1 MWPTPRYSNAN
12 AGVISLELIEKSHKT
27 RQEILMSPIL
37 TGVYAPIGTPFV
49 NEKVAYDQLAS
60 NVEKYGASK
69 LSGYLAIGSN
79 GECVSLSEREKAR
92 VLEIIVANKSP
103 DQKVLAGANAES
115 TRLTIDQCRLVAD
128 LGADYAS
135 VLTPCYFK
143 KKLTDEAMT
152 RYYREV
158 ADSSPI
164 PVVGY
169 NAPGFTGMT
178 ISTSTLKAIAS
189 HPNIIGVKDTS
200 PGMIGSY
207 LRETSEM
214 DFDVFSGT
222 ANTLFPA
229 MMMGAT
235 GGIVSLANVFPDVCA
250 TLYERCLADDLTGA
264 RELHLVLGRL
274 NSAVSG
280 SYGVA
285 GVKYA
290 SEVAGFF
297 GGDPRLPLLPL
308 TASDKESIR
317 RAIEAIDLTPYM

>member
-1 MWPTPRYSNAN
+1 
-12 AGVISLELIEKSHKT
+12 
-27 RQEILMSPIL
+27 MSPIL
-37 TGVYAPIGTPFV
+37 SGVYAPIGTPFV
-49 NEKVAYDQLAS
+49 NEEVAYDQLTD
-60 NVEKYGASK
+60 NMTKYAVSK

-79 GECVSLSEREKAR
+79 GECVSLSEKEKDK
-92 VLEIIVANKSP
+92 VLETIVANKAP
-103 DQKVLAGANAES
+103 QQKVLAGANAES
-115 TRLTIDQCRLVAD
+115 TKLTIDQCKRVAD
-128 LGADYAS
+128 LGADFAS

-152 RYYREV
+152 RYYLDV
-158 ADSSPI
+158 ADGSPI
-164 PVVGY
+164 PVACY

-178 ISTSTLKAIAS
+178 ISTATLKAIAP
-189 HPNIIGVKDTS
+189 HGNIVGIKDTS
-200 PGMIGSY
+200 PGMIASY
-207 LRETSEM
+207 LRATEGF

-235 GGIVSLANVFPDVCA
+235 GGIVSLANVFPDVCT
-250 TLYERCLADDLTGA
+250 TLYERCIAVDLTGA
-264 RELHLVLGRL
+264 RELHLVLGNL

-290 SEVAGFF
+290 SEVAGFH

-308 TASDKESIR
+308 TDSDKESIR
-317 RAIEAIDLTPYM
+317 RAIEATDFSPFI

>member
-1 MWPTPRYSNAN
+1 
-12 AGVISLELIEKSHKT
+12 
-27 RQEILMSPIL
+27 MSPVL
-37 TGVYAPIGTPFV
+37 FGVYAPIGTPFV
-49 NEKVAYDQLAS
+49 NEEVAYDQLAD
-60 NVEKYGASK
+60 NMAKYAASK

-79 GECVSLSEREKAR
+79 GECVSLSEQEKDR
-92 VLEIIVANKSP
+92 VLETIVANKAP
-103 DQKVLAGANAES
+103 QQKILAGANAES
-115 TRLTIDQCRLVAD
+115 TKLTIDQCKRVAD
-128 LGADYAS
+128 LGADFAS

-143 KKLTDEAMT
+143 KKLTDEAMS
-152 RYYREV
+152 RYYLDV
-158 ADSSPI
+158 AESSPI
-164 PVVGY
+164 PVACY

-178 ISTSTLKAIAS
+178 VSTATLKAIAT
-189 HPNIIGVKDTS
+189 HENIVGIKDTS

-207 LRETSEM
+207 LRATVDL

-235 GGIVSLANVFPDVCA
+235 GGIVSLANVFPDVCV
-250 TLYERCLADDLTGA
+250 TLYERCIADDLAGA
-264 RELHLVLGRL
+264 RELHLVLCNL

-290 SEVAGFF
+290 SEVAGFH

-308 TASDKESIR
+308 KELEKESVR
-317 RAIEAIDLTPYM
+317 LAIEATDLSPFN

>member
-1 MWPTPRYSNAN
+1 
-12 AGVISLELIEKSHKT
+12 
-27 RQEILMSPIL
+27 MSPVL
-37 TGVYAPIGTPFV
+37 SGVYAPIGTPFV
-49 NEKVAYDQLAS
+49 NEEVAYDQLAE
-60 NVEKYGASK
+60 NMAKYAASK
-69 LSGYLAIGSN
+69 LSGYLANGSN
-79 GECVSLSEREKAR
+79 GECVSLSDKERDR
-92 VLEIIVANKSP
+92 ILETIVANKAP
-103 DQKVLAGANAES
+103 QQKVLAGANAES
-115 TRLTIDQCRLVAD
+115 TKLTIDQCKRVAD
-128 LGADYAS
+128 LGADFAS

-152 RYYREV
+152 KYYLDV
-158 ADSSPI
+158 AEGSPI
-164 PVVGY
+164 PVACY

-178 ISTSTLKAIAS
+178 ISTSTLRAIAG
-189 HPNIIGVKDTS
+189 HGNLVGIKDTS

-207 LRETSEM
+207 LRTTEGL

-250 TLYERCLADDLTGA
+250 TLYERCITDDLAGA
-264 RELHLVLGRL
+264 RELHLVLGNL

-290 SEVAGFF
+290 SEVAGFH

-308 TASDKESIR
+308 TDSHKQSIR
-317 RAIEAIDLTPYM
+317 QAIEATDFSPFI

>member
-1 MWPTPRYSNAN
+1 
-12 AGVISLELIEKSHKT
+12 
-27 RQEILMSPIL
+27 MSPIL

-49 NEKVAYDQLAS
+49 NEEVAFDQLAA
-60 NVEKYGASK
+60 NVKKYAASK
-69 LSGYLAIGSN
+69 LTGYLAIGSN
-79 GECVSLSEREKAR
+79 GECVSLNDKEKYG
-92 VLEIIVANKSP
+92 VLETIVNNKAP
-103 DQKVLAGANAES
+103 HQKVLAGANAES
-115 TRLTIDQCRLVAD
+115 TRLTIDQCKLVAD
-128 LGADYAS
+128 LGADFAS

-152 RYYREV
+152 RFYLEV

-178 ISTSTLKAIAS
+178 ISTKTLKAIAS
-189 HPNIIGVKDTS
+189 HENIIGIKDTS

-207 LRETSEM
+207 LRATSEF

-235 GGIVSLANVFPDVCA
+235 GGIVSLANVFPDVCV
-250 TLYERCLADDLTGA
+250 TLYERCRADDLAGA
-264 RELHLVLGRL
+264 RQLHLVLGKL

-290 SEVAGFF
+290 SEIAGFH

-308 TASDKESIR
+308 TQADKDSIR
-317 RAIEAIDLTPYM
+317 SAIEAIDLSSYA

>member
-1 MWPTPRYSNAN
+1 
-12 AGVISLELIEKSHKT
+12 
-27 RQEILMSPIL
+27 MSPVL
-37 TGVYAPIGTPFV
+37 TGVYAPIGTPFI
-49 NEKVAYDQLAS
+49 NEVVAYDQLKS
-60 NVEKYGASK
+60 NVEKYAASK
-69 LSGYLAIGSN
+69 LTGYLAIGSN
-79 GECVSLSEREKAR
+79 GECVSLSELEKAK
-92 VLEIIVANKSP
+92 VLETIVASKAP
-103 DQKVLAGANAES
+103 QQKVLAGANAES
-115 TRLTIDQCRLVAD
+115 TRLTIEQCRIVAG

-143 KKLTDEAMT
+143 AKLNDEAMT
-152 RYYREV
+152 RYYLDV
-158 ADSSPI
+158 ADGSPI
-164 PVVGY
+164 PVACY

-178 ISTSTLKAIAS
+178 ISTTTLKAIAS
-189 HPNIIGVKDTS
+189 HENIIGVKDTS

-207 LRETSEM
+207 LRATADL

-235 GGIVSLANVFPDVCA
+235 GGIVSLANVFPDVCV
-250 TLYERCLADDLTGA
+250 TLYERCLADDLKGA
-264 RELHLVLGRL
+264 RELHLLLGKL

-290 SEVAGFF
+290 SEVAGFY

-308 TASDKESIR
+308 KDADKASIR
-317 RAIEAIDLTPYM
+317 KAIEAVDLSPYM

>member
-1 MWPTPRYSNAN
+1 
-12 AGVISLELIEKSHKT
+12 
-27 RQEILMSPIL
+27 MSPVL
-37 TGVYAPIGTPFV
+37 TGVYAPIGTPFS
-49 NEKVAYDQLAS
+49 NEEVAYDQLIS
-60 NVEKYGASK
+60 NMEKYATSQ

-79 GECVSLSEREKAR
+79 GECVSLSEQEKSK
-92 VLEIIVANKSP
+92 VLEIIVENKAP
-103 DQKVLAGANAES
+103 QQKVLAGANAES
-115 TRLTIDQCRLVAD
+115 TKLTVDQCKKVAD

-135 VLTPCYFK
+135 ILTPSYFK
-143 KKLTDEAMT
+143 KKLNDEAMT
-152 RYYREV
+152 RYYIDV
-158 ADSSPI
+158 ADGSPI

-169 NAPGFTGMT
+169 NAPGFTSMT
-178 ISTSTLKAIAS
+178 ISTTTLKAIAS
-189 HPNIIGVKDTS
+189 HENIIGVKDTS

-207 LRETSEM
+207 LRATHGL

-235 GGIVSLANVFPDVCA
+235 GAIVSLANAYPDVCA
-250 TLYERCLADDLTGA
+250 ALYERCLADDLAGA

-290 SEVAGFF
+290 SEVAGFY

-308 TASDKESIR
+308 KDSDKASIKKAIESI
-317 RAIEAIDLTPYM
+317 DLRPYL

>member
-1 MWPTPRYSNAN
+1 
-12 AGVISLELIEKSHKT
+12 
-27 RQEILMSPIL
+27 MSPIL

-49 NEKVAYDQLAS
+49 NEEVAWDQLAA
-60 NVEKYGASK
+60 NMEKYAASK

-79 GECVSLSEREKAR
+79 GECVSLDEKEKAG
-92 VLEIIVANKSP
+92 VLETIVKHKAP
-103 DQKVLAGANAES
+103 HQRVLAGANAES
-115 TRLTIDQCRLVAD
+115 TRMTIEQCRIVAD

-143 KKLTDEAMT
+143 KKLTDEAMA
-152 RYYREV
+152 RYYLDV

-178 ISTSTLKAIAS
+178 LSTSTLRAIAS
-189 HPNIIGVKDTS
+189 HDNIIGVKDTS

-207 LRETSEM
+207 LRATSGL

-235 GGIVSLANVFPDVCA
+235 GGIVSLANVFPDVCV
-250 TLYERCLADDLTGA
+250 TLYERCLADDLAGA

-290 SEVAGFF
+290 SEVAGFN

-308 TASDKESIR
+308 TPADKDSIK
-317 RAIEAIDLTPYM
+317 RAIESIDLSPYR

>member
-1 MWPTPRYSNAN
+1 
-12 AGVISLELIEKSHKT
+12 
-27 RQEILMSPIL
+27 MSPVL
-37 TGVYAPIGTPFV
+37 SGVYAPIGTPFV
-49 NEKVAYDQLAS
+49 NEEVAYDQLAD
-60 NVEKYGASK
+60 NVTKYAASK

-79 GECVSLSEREKAR
+79 GECVSLSDQEKDR
-92 VLEIIVANKSP
+92 VLETIVANKAP
-103 DQKVLAGANAES
+103 QQKVLAGANAES
-115 TRLTIDQCRLVAD
+115 TKLTIDQCKRVAD
-128 LGADYAS
+128 LGADFAS

-152 RYYREV
+152 RYYLDV

-164 PVVGY
+164 PVACY

-178 ISTSTLKAIAS
+178 ISTATLKAIAS
-189 HPNIIGVKDTS
+189 HTNLIGIKDTS

-207 LRETSEM
+207 LRATQGL

-222 ANTLFPA
+222 ANTLFAA

-235 GGIVSLANVFPDVCA
+235 GGIVSLANVYPDVCA
-250 TLYERCLADDLTGA
+250 TLYERCIADDLAGA
-264 RELHLVLGRL
+264 RELHLVLGNL

-290 SEVAGFF
+290 SEVAGFH

-308 TASDKESIR
+308 TDLDKESIR
-317 RAIEAIDLTPYM
+317 RAIEGTDLSPFI

>member
-1 MWPTPRYSNAN
+1 MLPVLS
-12 AGVISLELIEKSHKT
+12 
-27 RQEILMSPIL
+27 
-37 TGVYAPIGTPFV
+37 GVYAPIGTPFE
-49 NEKVAYDQLAS
+49 NEEVAYDQLAD
-60 NVEKYGASK
+60 NVAKYAASK
-69 LSGYLAIGSN
+69 LSGYLAMGSN
-79 GECVSLSEREKAR
+79 GECVSLSDQEKDR
-92 VLEIIVANKSP
+92 VLETIVANKAP
-103 DQKVLAGANAES
+103 QQKVLAGANAES
-115 TRLTIDQCRLVAD
+115 TKLTIDQCKRVAD
-128 LGADYAS
+128 LGADFAS

-152 RYYREV
+152 RYYLDV

-164 PVVGY
+164 PVACY

-178 ISTSTLKAIAS
+178 ISIATLKAIAS
-189 HPNIIGVKDTS
+189 HTNLIGIKDTS

-207 LRETSEM
+207 LRATQGL

-229 MMMGAT
+229 VMMGAT
-235 GGIVSLANVFPDVCA
+235 GGIVSLANVYPDVCA
-250 TLYERCLADDLTGA
+250 TLYERCIGEDLAGA
-264 RELHLVLGRL
+264 RELHLVLGNL

-290 SEVAGFF
+290 SEVAGFH

-308 TASDKESIR
+308 TDLDKDSIR
-317 RAIEAIDLTPYM
+317 RAIEATDLSPFL

>member
-1 MWPTPRYSNAN
+1 
-12 AGVISLELIEKSHKT
+12 
-27 RQEILMSPIL
+27 MSPVL

-49 NEKVAYDQLAS
+49 HEEVVYEQLAS
-60 NVEKYGASK
+60 NVEKYAASK

-79 GECVSLSEREKAR
+79 GECVSLSEKEKAK
-92 VLEIIVANKSP
+92 VLATIVSQKAP
-103 DQKVLAGANAES
+103 QQKVLAGANGES
-115 TRLTIDQCRLVAD
+115 TKLTIEQCRLVAD

-135 VLTPCYFK
+135 VLTPSYFK

-152 RYYREV
+152 RYYLEV
-158 ADSSPI
+158 ADGSPI
-164 PVVGY
+164 PIACY

-178 ISTSTLKAIAS
+178 LSAKTLQAIAV
-189 HPNIIGVKDTS
+189 HENIIGVKDTS

-207 LRETSEM
+207 LRATADL

-250 TLYERCLADDLTGA
+250 TLYERCLAGDLAGA

-290 SEVAGFF
+290 SEVAGFY

-308 TASDKESIR
+308 KDSDKESIR
-317 RAIEAIDLTPYM
+317 LAIEAIDLDPYL

>member
-1 MWPTPRYSNAN
+1 
-12 AGVISLELIEKSHKT
+12 
-27 RQEILMSPIL
+27 MSPVL
-37 TGVYAPIGTPFV
+37 SGVYAPIGTPFV
-49 NEKVAYDQLAS
+49 NEEVAYDQLAR
-60 NVEKYGASK
+60 NMEKYAASK

-79 GECVSLSEREKAR
+79 GECVSLSDQEKAK
-92 VLEIIVANKSP
+92 VLETIVAHKAP
-103 DQKVLAGANAES
+103 RQKVLAGANAES
-115 TRLTIDQCRLVAD
+115 TRLTIEECKRVAA
-128 LGADYAS
+128 LGADFAS

-143 KKLTDEAMT
+143 KNLVDEAMT
-152 RYYREV
+152 RYYLEV
-158 ADSSPI
+158 ADGSPI
-164 PVVGY
+164 PIACY
-169 NAPGFTGMT
+169 NAPGFTGVT
-178 ISTSTLKAIAS
+178 LSTVTLKAIAA
-189 HPNIIGVKDTS
+189 HENIVGIKDTS

-207 LRETSEM
+207 LRATADC

-250 TLYERCLADDLTGA
+250 VLYERCAAGDLAGA
-264 RELHLVLGRL
+264 RELNQVLGTL

-280 SYGVA
+280 RYGVA

-308 TASDKESIR
+308 SDSDKESIR
-317 RAIEAIDLTPYM
+317 LAIEATDLSPFV

>member
-1 MWPTPRYSNAN
+1 
-12 AGVISLELIEKSHKT
+12 
-27 RQEILMSPIL
+27 MSPIL

-49 NEKVAYDQLAS
+49 NEEVAYDQLRDNMERYA
-60 NVEKYGASK
+60 ASK

-79 GECVSLSEREKAR
+79 GECVSLSEKEKAE
-92 VLEIIVANKSP
+92 VLSIIVQNKGP
-103 DQKVLAGANAES
+103 HQKVLAGANAES
-115 TRLTIDQCRLVAD
+115 TRLTIEQCRKVAD

-152 RYYREV
+152 RYYLDV
-158 ADSSPI
+158 ADRSPI

-178 ISTSTLKAIAS
+178 ISTSTLKAIAV
-189 HPNIIGVKDTS
+189 HDNIIGVKDTS

-207 LRETSEM
+207 LRATADLE
-214 DFDVFSGT
+214 FDVFSGT

-235 GGIVSLANVFPDVCA
+235 GGIVSLANVFPDVCV
-250 TLYERCLADDLTGA
+250 TLYERCLADDLAGA

-280 SYGVA
+280 SFGVA

-290 SEVAGFF
+290 SELAGFN

-308 TASDKESIR
+308 SGADKESIR
-317 RAIEAIDLTPYM
+317 RAVESIDLSPYQ

>member
-1 MWPTPRYSNAN
+1 
-12 AGVISLELIEKSHKT
+12 
-27 RQEILMSPIL
+27 MSPKL

-49 NEKVAYDQLAS
+49 NEEVAYDQLAS
-60 NVEKYGASK
+60 NVQKYAASK

-79 GECVSLSEREKAR
+79 GECVSLSEQEKDK
-92 VLEIIVANKSP
+92 VLETIVANKAAQ
-103 DQKVLAGANAES
+103 QKVLAGANAES
-115 TRLTIDQCRLVAD
+115 TRLTIEQCKKVAD

-152 RYYREV
+152 RYYLEV
-158 ADSSPI
+158 ADGSPI

-178 ISTSTLKAIAS
+178 ISTTTLKAIAT
-189 HPNIIGVKDTS
+189 HQNIIGVKDTS

-207 LRETSEM
+207 LRATCEL

-250 TLYERCLADDLTGA
+250 TLYERCLAEDLAGA
-264 RELHLVLGRL
+264 RELHLVLGKL
-274 NSAVSG
+274 NSSVSG

-290 SEVAGFF
+290 SEVAGFH

-308 TASDKESIR
+308 SDSDRDSIR
-317 RAIEAIDLTPYM
+317 QAIEATDLSPYR

>member
-1 MWPTPRYSNAN
+1 
-12 AGVISLELIEKSHKT
+12 
-27 RQEILMSPIL
+27 MSPVL
-37 TGVYAPIGTPFV
+37 SGVYAPIGTPFV
-49 NEKVAYDQLAS
+49 NEEVAYDQLAD
-60 NVEKYGASK
+60 NMEKYAASK

-79 GECVSLSEREKAR
+79 GECVSLSEQEKAK
-92 VLEIIVANKSP
+92 VLETIVANKAP
-103 DQKVLAGANAES
+103 QQKVLAGANAES
-115 TRLTIDQCRLVAD
+115 TKLTIDQCKRVAD
-128 LGADYAS
+128 LGADFAS

-152 RYYREV
+152 RYYLDV
-158 ADSSPI
+158 ADHSPLPI
-164 PVVGY
+164 ACY

-178 ISTSTLKAIAS
+178 ISTATLKAIAA
-189 HPNIIGVKDTS
+189 HQNIVGIKDTS

-207 LRETSEM
+207 LRATYLFE
-214 DFDVFSGT
+214 FDVFSGT

-250 TLYERCLADDLTGA
+250 ALYERCLTEDLAGA
-264 RELHLVLGRL
+264 RELHRVIGNL

-280 SYGVA
+280 SFGVA

-290 SEVAGFF
+290 SEVAGFH

-308 TASDKESIR
+308 EDSDKESIR
-317 RAIEAIDLTPYM
+317 LAIEATDLSPYL

>member
-1 MWPTPRYSNAN
+1 
-12 AGVISLELIEKSHKT
+12 
-27 RQEILMSPIL
+27 MSPTL
-37 TGVYAPIGTPFV
+37 SGVYAPIGTPFV
-49 NEKVAYDQLAS
+49 NEEVAYDQLAA
-60 NVEKYGASK
+60 NMEKYAASK

-79 GECVSLSEREKAR
+79 GECVSLSDKEKR
-92 VLEIIVANKSP
+92 DVLEIIVRHKGAH
-103 DQKVLAGANAES
+103 QKVLAGANAES
-115 TRLTIDQCRLVAD
+115 TRLTIEQCTIVAD

-135 VLTPCYFK
+135 VLTPSYFK

-152 RYYREV
+152 RYYLDV
-158 ADSSPI
+158 ADNSPI

-178 ISTSTLKAIAS
+178 ISTSTLAAIAA
-189 HPNIIGVKDTS
+189 HENIIGIKDTS
-200 PGMIGSY
+200 PGMIASY
-207 LRETSEM
+207 LRATSEL

-229 MMMGAT
+229 MLMGAT
-235 GGIVSLANVFPDVCA
+235 GGIVSLANIFPNVCA
-250 TLYERCLADDLTGA
+250 TLFERCLAEDLAGA

-290 SEVAGFF
+290 SEVAGFY

-308 TASDKESIR
+308 SQADKESIR
-317 RAIEAIDLTPYM
+317 RAIESFDLSPYQ

>member
-1 MWPTPRYSNAN
+1 
-12 AGVISLELIEKSHKT
+12 
-27 RQEILMSPIL
+27 MSPVL
-37 TGVYAPIGTPFV
+37 SGVYAPIGTPFV
-49 NEKVAYDQLAS
+49 NEEVAYDQLAD
-60 NVEKYGASK
+60 NVAKYAASK

-79 GECVSLSEREKAR
+79 GECVSLSDQEKYK
-92 VLEIIVANKSP
+92 VLETIVANKAP
-103 DQKVLAGANAES
+103 QQKVLAGANAES
-115 TRLTIDQCRLVAD
+115 TKLTIDQCKRVAD
-128 LGADYAS
+128 LGADFAS

-152 RYYREV
+152 RYYLDV

-164 PVVGY
+164 PVACY

-178 ISTSTLKAIAS
+178 ISTATLKAIAS
-189 HPNIIGVKDTS
+189 HTNIIGIKDTS
-200 PGMIGSY
+200 AGMIGSY
-207 LRETSEM
+207 LRATQGL

-222 ANTLFPA
+222 ANTLFAA

-235 GGIVSLANVFPDVCA
+235 GGIVSLANVYPDVCA
-250 TLYERCLADDLTGA
+250 TLYERCIADDLAGA
-264 RELHLVLGRL
+264 RELHLVLGNL

-290 SEVAGFF
+290 SEVAGFH

-308 TASDKESIR
+308 TDLDKESIR
-317 RAIEAIDLTPYM
+317 QAIEATDFTPFI

>member
-1 MWPTPRYSNAN
+1 
-12 AGVISLELIEKSHKT
+12 
-27 RQEILMSPIL
+27 MSPVL
-37 TGVYAPIGTPFV
+37 SGVYAPIGTPFV
-49 NEKVAYDQLAS
+49 NEEVAYDRLAE
-60 NVEKYGASK
+60 NVAKYAASK

-79 GECVSLSEREKAR
+79 GECVSLSDQEKYK
-92 VLEIIVANKSP
+92 VLETIVANKAP
-103 DQKVLAGANAES
+103 QQKVLAGANAES
-115 TRLTIDQCRLVAD
+115 TKLTIDQCKRVAD
-128 LGADYAS
+128 LGADFAS

-152 RYYREV
+152 RYYLDV

-164 PVVGY
+164 PVACY

-178 ISTSTLKAIAS
+178 ISTATLKAIAS
-189 HPNIIGVKDTS
+189 HPNLVGIKDTS

-207 LRETSEM
+207 LRASQGL

-235 GGIVSLANVFPDVCA
+235 GGIVSLANVYPDVCA
-250 TLYERCLADDLTGA
+250 TLFERCIGDDLAGA
-264 RELHLVLGRL
+264 RELHLVLGNL

-290 SEVAGFF
+290 SEVAGFH

-308 TASDKESIR
+308 TDSDKESIR
-317 RAIEAIDLTPYM
+317 RAIEATDLSSFI

>member
-1 MWPTPRYSNAN
+1 
-12 AGVISLELIEKSHKT
+12 
-27 RQEILMSPIL
+27 MSPVL
-37 TGVYAPIGTPFV
+37 TGVYAPIGTPFE
-49 NEKVAYDQLAS
+49 NEEVAYDQLAS
-60 NVEKYGASK
+60 NVEKYAASK

-79 GECVSLSEREKAR
+79 GECVSLSEKEKAK
-92 VLEIIVANKSP
+92 VLEIIVSHKAP
-103 DQKVLAGANAES
+103 RQKVLAGANAES
-115 TRLTIDQCRLVAD
+115 TKLTIEQCKIVAD

-152 RYYREV
+152 RYYLEV
-158 ADSSPI
+158 ADGSPI
-164 PVVGY
+164 PITCY

-178 ISTSTLKAIAS
+178 LSAKTVKAIAV
-189 HPNIIGVKDTS
+189 HENIIGVKDTS

-207 LRETSEM
+207 LRATADL

-250 TLYERCLADDLTGA
+250 TLYERCLADDLAGA

-274 NSAVSG
+274 NSGVSG
-280 SYGVA
+280 AYGVA

-290 SEVAGFF
+290 SEVAGFH

-308 TASDKESIR
+308 SESDKQSIR
-317 RAIEAIDLTPYM
+317 QAIESVDLSVYL

>member
-1 MWPTPRYSNAN
+1 
-12 AGVISLELIEKSHKT
+12 
-27 RQEILMSPIL
+27 MSPVL

-49 NEKVAYDQLAS
+49 DEEVAYDQLVS
-60 NVEKYGASK
+60 NMEKYAASK

-79 GECVSLSEREKAR
+79 GECVSLSEQEKDK
-92 VLEIIVANKSP
+92 VLETIVAHKAP
-103 DQKVLAGANAES
+103 QQKILAGANAES
-115 TRLTIDQCRLVAD
+115 TKLTIDQCKRVAD
-128 LGADYAS
+128 LGADFAS

-152 RYYREV
+152 RYYLNV
-158 ADSSPI
+158 ADGSPI
-164 PVVGY
+164 PIACY

-178 ISTSTLKAIAS
+178 ISTGTLKAIAS
-189 HPNIIGVKDTS
+189 HDNIIGVKDTS

-207 LRETSEM
+207 LRATADI

-235 GGIVSLANVFPDVCA
+235 GGIVSLANVFPDICA
-250 TLYERCLADDLTGA
+250 TLYEHCLADDLSGA
-264 RELHLVLGRL
+264 RELHLVLGKL
-274 NSAVSG
+274 NAACSG

-290 SEVAGFF
+290 SEVAGFH

-308 TASDKESIR
+308 QESDKDSIK
-317 RAIEAIDLTPYM
+317 RAIEAIDLSPYVAIG

>member
-1 MWPTPRYSNAN
+1 
-12 AGVISLELIEKSHKT
+12 
-27 RQEILMSPIL
+27 MSPVL
-37 TGVYAPIGTPFV
+37 SGVYAPIGTPFV
-49 NEKVAYDQLAS
+49 NEEVAYDQLAD
-60 NVEKYGASK
+60 NMAKYAASK

-79 GECVSLSEREKAR
+79 GECVSLSGQEKDK
-92 VLEIIVANKSP
+92 VLETIVAHKAP
-103 DQKVLAGANAES
+103 QQKVLAGANAES
-115 TRLTIDQCRLVAD
+115 TKLTIDQCRRVAD
-128 LGADYAS
+128 LGADFAS

-143 KKLTDEAMT
+143 KKLTDQAMIK
-152 RYYREV
+152 YYLDV
-158 ADSSPI
+158 AEHSPI
-164 PVVGY
+164 PVACY

-178 ISTSTLKAIAS
+178 ISTATLTAIAS
-189 HPNIIGVKDTS
+189 HDNIVGIKDTS

-207 LRETSEM
+207 LRVSEGL

-250 TLYERCLADDLTGA
+250 TLYKRCIADDLAGA
-264 RELHLVLGRL
+264 RELHLVLGNL

-290 SEVAGFF
+290 SEVAGFH
-297 GGDPRLPLLPL
+297 GGAPRLPLLPL
-308 TASDKESIR
+308 KDSDKESIR
-317 RAIEAIDLTPYM
+317 RAIEATDFSLFL

>member
-1 MWPTPRYSNAN
+1 
-12 AGVISLELIEKSHKT
+12 
-27 RQEILMSPIL
+27 MSPVL

-49 NEKVAYDQLAS
+49 NEEVAYDQLAA
-60 NVEKYGASK
+60 NMERYAASK

-79 GECVSLSEREKAR
+79 GECVSLSETEKAK
-92 VLEIIVANKSP
+92 VLETIVAGKAP
-103 DQKVLAGANAES
+103 QQKVLAGANAES
-115 TRLTIDQCRLVAD
+115 TKLTIEQCKVVAG

-143 KKLTDEAMT
+143 KKLNDDAMIK
-152 RYYREV
+152 YYLDV
-158 ADSSPI
+158 ADGSPI
-164 PVVGY
+164 PVTCY

-178 ISTSTLKAIAS
+178 ISTTTLKAIAS
-189 HPNIIGVKDTS
+189 HENIIGIKDTS

-207 LRETSEM
+207 LRTTADL

-235 GGIVSLANVFPDVCA
+235 GGIVSLANAFPDVCA
-250 TLYERCLADDLTGA
+250 KLYEYCIADDLERA
-264 RELHLVLGRL
+264 RELHLVLGKL
-274 NSAVSG
+274 NSGVSG

-290 SEVAGFF
+290 TEVAGFH
-297 GGDPRLPLLPL
+297 GGDPRLPLLPI
-308 TASDKESIR
+308 TDSDKDSIK
-317 RAIEAIDLTPYM
+317 RAIEAIDLSPYL

>member
-1 MWPTPRYSNAN
+1 
-12 AGVISLELIEKSHKT
+12 
-27 RQEILMSPIL
+27 MSPVL

-49 NEKVAYDQLAS
+49 NEEVALDQLAA
-60 NVEKYGASK
+60 NVQKYAASK
-69 LSGYLAIGSN
+69 LTGYLAIGSN
-79 GECVSLSEREKAR
+79 GECVSLNEKEKNS
-92 VLEIIVANKSP
+92 VLKTIVKHKAP
-103 DQKVLAGANAES
+103 HQKVLAGANAES
-115 TRLTIDQCRLVAD
+115 TRLTIEQCRLVAD
-128 LGADYAS
+128 LGADFAS

-152 RYYREV
+152 RYYLEV

-178 ISTSTLKAIAS
+178 ISTKTLKDIAA
-189 HPNIIGVKDTS
+189 HDNIIGVKDTS

-207 LRETSEM
+207 LRATGEL

-235 GGIVSLANVFPDVCA
+235 GGIVSLANVFPDVCV
-250 TLYERCLADDLTGA
+250 TLYERCLAEDLGGA
-264 RELHLVLGRL
+264 RELHLTLGKL

-290 SEVAGFF
+290 SELAGFN

-308 TASDKESIR
+308 THADKDSIR
-317 RAIEAIDLTPYM
+317 RAIEAIDLSPYA